1 MANVAPAGVTSDIT
15 ATPDGLVLLTTSSG
29 RTAVAWTPAD
39 ARTVAAALVATA
51 DEIEAAARL
60 EKGCGNG

>member
-1 MANVAPAGVTSDIT
+1 MADCAPVAVTSDVA

-39 ARTVAAALVATA
+39 ARTVAAALVAVA
-51 DEIEAAARL
+51 DEIEGTNAEDGR
-60 EKGCGNG
+60 G

>member
-1 MANVAPAGVTSDIT
+1 MADVAHVAVTSDVV

-39 ARTVAAALVATA
+39 ARTVAAALLATA
-51 DEIEAAARL
+51 DEIEAVGPTRRPR
-60 EKGCGNG
+60 

>member
-1 MANVAPAGVTSDIT
+1 MADVAPTTVTPDIT

-39 ARTVAAALVATA
+39 ARTVAAALVAVA
-51 DEIEAAARL
+51 DEIEAGLFPVA
-60 EKGCGNG
+60 GGGNG

>member
-1 MANVAPAGVTSDIT
+1 MADVTPVAVTSDVA

-39 ARTVAAALVATA
+39 ARTVAAALVAVA
-51 DEIEAAARL
+51 DEIDGAN
-60 EKGCGNG
+60 GGGGNG